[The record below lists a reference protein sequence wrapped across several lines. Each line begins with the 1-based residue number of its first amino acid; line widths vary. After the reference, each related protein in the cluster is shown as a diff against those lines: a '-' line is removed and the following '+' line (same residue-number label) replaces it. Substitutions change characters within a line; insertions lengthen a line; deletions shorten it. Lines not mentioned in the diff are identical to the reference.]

1 MHETSLLQQR
11 YSRNPCSLD
20 SKSSM
25 TRIETVSL
33 SIFSIVNLNHVD
45 PDPDPTLDRD
55 LSIAS
60 TDSNSPLCE
69 TVPGSKRDGV
79 LREETG
85 LLATCTLP
93 NPPTRNT
100 MELRRRSI
108 QSTRARSRS
117 RFRSG
122 RGYVPDPLCH
132 CEAIATT
139 GSLRLACLALS
150 WSPCLGSLS
159 APSAVCACFAVS
171 TGIVELFLWL
181 GIMNRS
187 SSTPYGVSSVELLD
201 VVLIYEFVVKNR
213 IGRTCSEW
221 SISQG

>member
-1 MHETSLLQQR
+1 
-11 YSRNPCSLD
+11 
-20 SKSSM
+20 
-25 TRIETVSL
+25 
-33 SIFSIVNLNHVD
+33 
-45 PDPDPTLDRD
+45 
-55 LSIAS
+55 
-60 TDSNSPLCE
+60 
-69 TVPGSKRDGV
+69 
-79 LREETG
+79 
-85 LLATCTLP
+85 
-93 NPPTRNT
+93 

-139 GSLRLACLALS
+139 GRLRLAWWSLS

-181 GIMNRS
+181 GMSRS
-187 SSTPYGVSSVELLD
+187 SSTP
-201 VVLIYEFVVKNR
+201 
-213 IGRTCSEW
+213 
-221 SISQG
+221 